1 MRGGEYNEPMATFA
15 RGPNQGRNR
24 GGAARPQDTRTF
36 VDRITDGL
44 KAEQLWSQF
53 KADATSS
60 YGFYRREIV
69 AVDDQ
74 EVRHRHWEIVKEF
87 FWAVLRKLTP
97 VRRIMLL
104 AGLIFTFLPIM
115 QWQFKGEQYSI
126 SLNIVGGLF
135 LIALLILEIGDR
147 VTMKRDLEIAREI
160 QMWLIPE
167 APPKVEGLDI
177 AFVNR
182 PANTVAGDYYDVLPR
197 EGGTRTVMV
206 VADVAGKSIPAGLLM
221 ATFQASLKTLLHHT
235 DSLTELVTGVND
247 YCCAHSNGGRR
258 FTTAVV
264 AEYESASH
272 QLTYV
277 NAGHNNPILLRAD
290 GRVERL
296 DRGGLPFGITAGVP
310 YDVAAT
316 QLATGDLLLIF
327 TDGLV
332 EAVNEAGEEYG
343 ESRLLAVLPVVRQ
356 YSANDGIMALMN
368 ELNRFT
374 GMAHQHDDITCMILK
389 VS

>member
-1 MRGGEYNEPMATFA
+1 MPREYNPFMVSSA
-15 RGPNQGRNR
+15 RGPNPGTSPGR
-24 GGAARPQDTRTF
+24 APRPRETRTF

-60 YGFYRREIV
+60 YSLYRREIV
-69 AVDDQ
+69 TVDDQ
-74 EVRHRHWEIVKEF
+74 QPRHGHWEVVKEF

-115 QWQFKGEQYSI
+115 QWRISGETYSV
-126 SLNIVGGLF
+126 SMNVVGGLF
-135 LIALLILEIGDR
+135 LLALLILEIGDR

-160 QMWLIPE
+160 QMWLIPD

-182 PANTVAGDYYDVLPR
+182 PANTVAGDYYDVLLR
-197 EGGTRTVMV
+197 EGGTHAVMV

-221 ATFQASLKTLLHHT
+221 ATFQASLKTLLHHVS
-235 DSLTELVTGVND
+235 SLVELVRGVNE
-247 YCCAHSNGGRR
+247 YCSAHSNGGRR

-264 AEYESASH
+264 AEYESASRT
-272 QLTYV
+272 LTYV
-277 NAGHNNPILLRAD
+277 NAGHNIPMLLRAD
-290 GRVERL
+290 NRLERL
-296 DRGGLPFGITAGVP
+296 DRGGLPFGIDATAS
-310 YDVAAT
+310 YDVASV
-316 QLATGDLLLIF
+316 QLASGDVLLIY

-332 EAVNEAGEEYG
+332 EAVNERGDEYG
-343 ESRLLAVLPVVRQ
+343 DDRLLAILPTLRQ
-356 YSANDGIMALMN
+356 YRAQEGVVALMN

-374 GMAHQHDDITCMILK
+374 GMAHQHDDITCLVVK
-389 VS
+389 VA

>member
-1 MRGGEYNEPMATFA
+1 MAAMASSA
-15 RGPNQGRNR
+15 RGPNSSGHR
-24 GGAARPQDTRTF
+24 GGPSRHDGRTF

-60 YGFYRREIV
+60 YTMYRREIV
-69 AVDDQ
+69 SGDDEQ
-74 EVRHRHWEIVKEF
+74 QRHRHWEVVKEF

-97 VRRIMLL
+97 ARRIMLL
-104 AGLIFTFLPIM
+104 AGLVFSFLPIV
-115 QWQFKGEQYSI
+115 QWKVSGEQYSV
-126 SLNIVGGLF
+126 SMNVVGGLF
-135 LIALLILEIGDR
+135 LLALLILEIGDR

-160 QMWLIPE
+160 QLWLIPE
-167 APPKVEGLDI
+167 APPVVPGLDI

-182 PANTVAGDYYDVLPR
+182 PQNTVAGDYYDVLPR
-197 EGGTRTVMV
+197 KEASRTVFV

-221 ATFQASLKTLLHHT
+221 ATFQASLKTLLNHT
-235 DSLTELVTGVND
+235 DSLAELVTGVND

-264 AEYESASH
+264 AEYETTSRM
-272 QLTYV
+272 LTYV

-290 GRVERL
+290 GRIERL
-296 DRGGLPFGITAGVP
+296 DRGGLPFGIDGRAP
-310 YDVAAT
+310 YETGSV
-316 QLATGDLLLIF
+316 QLALGDFLVVF

-332 EAVNEAGEEYG
+332 EAVNEAGVEYG
-343 ESRLLAVLPVVRQ
+343 EERLLAVLPVLRQ
-356 YSANDGIMALMN
+356 YKASEGVSALMG

-374 GMAHQHDDITCMILK
+374 GMAHQHDDITCTIVK
-389 VS
+389 VG

>member
-1 MRGGEYNEPMATFA
+1 MATSA
-15 RGPNQGRNR
+15 RGPNPGRYP
-24 GGAARPQDTRTF
+24 GGAPRETRTF
-36 VDRITDGL
+36 IDRITDGL

-60 YGFYRREIV
+60 YSFYRREIV
-69 AVDDQ
+69 AVDDEQ
-74 EVRHRHWEIVKEF
+74 VRHRHWEVVKEF

-104 AGLIFTFLPIM
+104 AGLVFTFLPIM
-115 QWQFKGEQYSI
+115 QWQISGERYSI
-126 SLNIVGGLF
+126 SLNVVGGLF
-135 LIALLILEIGDR
+135 LIGLLILEMADR

-160 QMWLIPE
+160 QMWLIPDC
-167 APPKVEGLDI
+167 PPKVEGFDI

-182 PANTVAGDYYDVLPR
+182 PANTVAGDYYDVLLR
-197 EGGTRTVMV
+197 KGGDRAVLV

-221 ATFQASLKTLLHHT
+221 ATFQASLKTLLPHT
-235 DSLTELVTGVND
+235 EQLSELVSGVNE

-264 AEYESASH
+264 AEYEPATRT
-272 QLTYV
+272 LTYV
-277 NAGHNNPILLRAD
+277 NAGHNNPILLRND
-290 GRVERL
+290 RRVERL
-296 DRGGLPFGITAGVP
+296 DRGGLPFGISGKP
-310 YDVAAT
+310 GYDVAT
-316 QLATGDLLLIF
+316 TKLAPGDFLLIF

-332 EAVNEAGEEYG
+332 EAVNEHGEEYG
-343 ESRLLAVLPVVRQ
+343 EERLLALLPALRQ
-356 YSANDGIMALMN
+356 YDANGGVTALMN

-374 GMAHQHDDITCMILK
+374 GMAHQHDDITCMIVK

>member
-1 MRGGEYNEPMATFA
+1 MATSA
-15 RGPNQGRNR
+15 RGPNPGRYP
-24 GGAARPQDTRTF
+24 GGAARPRETRTF
-36 VDRITDGL
+36 IDRITDGL

-60 YGFYRREIV
+60 YSFYRREIV
-69 AVDDQ
+69 AVDDEQ
-74 EVRHRHWEIVKEF
+74 VRHRHWEVVKEF

-104 AGLIFTFLPIM
+104 AGLVFTFLPIM
-115 QWQFKGEQYSI
+115 QWQVSGEHYSV
-126 SLNIVGGLF
+126 SLNVVGGLF
-135 LIALLILEIGDR
+135 LIGLLILEMADR

-160 QMWLIPE
+160 QMWLIPDC
-167 APPKVEGLDI
+167 PPKVEGFDI

-182 PANTVAGDYYDVLPR
+182 PANTVAGDYYDVLLR
-197 EGGTRTVMV
+197 KSGDRAVLV

-221 ATFQASLKTLLHHT
+221 ATFQASLKTLLPHT
-235 DSLTELVTGVND
+235 EQLAELVSGVND

-258 FTTAVV
+258 FTTAVI
-264 AEYESASH
+264 AEYEPSSRT
-272 QLTYV
+272 LTYV
-277 NAGHNNPILLRAD
+277 NAGHNNPILLRSD

-296 DRGGLPFGITAGVP
+296 DRGGLPFGISSQPG
-310 YDVAAT
+310 YDVATT
-316 QLATGDLLLIF
+316 QLAPGDFLLIF

-332 EAVNEAGEEYG
+332 EAVNERGEEYG
-343 ESRLLAVLPVVRQ
+343 EERLLSVLPTLRQ
-356 YSANDGIMALMN
+356 YDSNNGVTALMN

-374 GMAHQHDDITCMILK
+374 GMAHQHDDITCMIVK